1 MKKILFTNL
10 LFLLC
15 CITVVNAQTEEE
27 SKKWMAYMTPGEVHK
42 LMASWDGE
50 WNESITMWMAPGA
63 PAQEMK
69 STCVNRMLLGGR
81 YQESRHLGDFGGMPF
96 EGISTMAWDN
106 ISKQFINT
114 WIDNLGTGMMV
125 LNGKWDEASKTIQLK
140 GEMMDPMS
148 GQNIPIRQVLKIIDN
163 NTHIME
169 QYNTKNGKEFKTM
182 EIKFTRK

>member
-1 MKKILFTNL
+1 MKKILFANL

-15 CITVVNAQTEEE
+15 CVSSVNAQTEEE
-27 SKKWMAYMTPGEVHK
+27 SKRWMAYMTPGEVHK

-63 PAQEMK
+63 PPQEMK

>member
-1 MKKILFTNL
+1 
-10 LFLLC
+10 
-15 CITVVNAQTEEE
+15 
-27 SKKWMAYMTPGEVHK
+27 
-42 LMASWDGE
+42 
-50 WNESITMWMAPGA
+50 
-63 PAQEMK
+63 
-69 STCVNRMLLGGR
+69 
-81 YQESRHLGDFGGMPF
+81 MPF

-140 GEMMDPMS
+140 GQMMDPMS